1 MRLVQKCP
9 LFCLFISGSGL
20 PAMHAQILYTALE
33 QTQRAAIR
41 VFMEGREPSGPSL
54 DEPRV
59 SPQLPSV
66 EDAYLGLRP

>member
-1 MRLVQKCP
+1 
-9 LFCLFISGSGL
+9 
-20 PAMHAQILYTALE
+20 MHAQILYTALE

-66 EDAYLGLRP
+66 EDAHLGLRP